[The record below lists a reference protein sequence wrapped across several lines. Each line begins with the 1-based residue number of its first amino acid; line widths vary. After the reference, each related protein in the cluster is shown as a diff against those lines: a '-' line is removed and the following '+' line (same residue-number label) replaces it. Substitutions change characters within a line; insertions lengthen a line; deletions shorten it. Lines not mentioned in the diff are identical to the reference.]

1 MGERGS
7 RTPSETGSLSAYVP
21 EIAVGSSM
29 VAAVDIIMTIYNLYL
44 FDRDGQLL
52 HYAEW
57 TRKKESGMTRE
68 EEAKLMYGMI
78 FSIKSFVT
86 KVSPVDLREGYL
98 TYSTNKYRLNLYET
112 PSRLKFILNTDVNA
126 QGIKELLHQIYTQ
139 VYVEYVVYNPLCHLN
154 KPIESELF
162 AAKLD
167 EVVKQSPAYAS
178 RPA

>member
-1 MGERGS
+1 
-7 RTPSETGSLSAYVP
+7 
-21 EIAVGSSM
+21 
-29 VAAVDIIMTIYNLYL
+29 MTIYNLYI
-44 FDRDGQLL
+44 FDRDGQML
-52 HYAEW
+52 YYGEW
-57 TRKKESGMTRE
+57 TRKKQSGMSRE

-86 KVSPVDLREGYL
+86 KMSPVDLREGYL
-98 TYSTNKYRLNLYET
+98 TYCTNKYRLHLFET
-112 PSRLKFILNTDVNA
+112 PSRIKFVLNTDVGA

-139 VYVEYVVYNPLCHLN
+139 VYVEYVSFNPMCPLN

-167 EVVKQSPAYAS
+167 EVVRQSPAYAS

>member
-1 MGERGS
+1 
-7 RTPSETGSLSAYVP
+7 
-21 EIAVGSSM
+21 
-29 VAAVDIIMTIYNLYL
+29 MTIHNLYL

-52 HYAEW
+52 YYTDW
-57 TRKKESGMTRE
+57 NRKKQSGMSRE

-78 FSIKSFVT
+78 FSIKSFVA
-86 KVSPVDLREGYL
+86 KVSPVDLKEGYL
-98 TYSTNKYRLNLYET
+98 SYTTNKYRLNLYET
-112 PSRLKFILNTDVNA
+112 PSRLKFILNTDIHA
-126 QGIKELLHQIYTQ
+126 QGIKELLQQIYTQ
-139 VYVEYVVYNPLCHLN
+139 VYVEYVVYNPLCSLK

>member
-1 MGERGS
+1 MVECGR
-7 RTPSETGSLSAYVP
+7 LVLLWD
-21 EIAVGSSM
+21 SSI
-29 VAAVDIIMTIYNLYL
+29 VEVNVTTIMTIYNLYL

-57 TRKKESGMTRE
+57 TRNKQSGMTRE

-98 TYSTNKYRLNLYET
+98 TYTTNKYRLNLYET
-112 PSRLKFILNTDVNA
+112 PSRLKFILNTDVHA

-139 VYVEYVVYNPLCHLN
+139 VYVEYIVCNPLCQLS
-154 KPIESELF
+154 KPIESELY